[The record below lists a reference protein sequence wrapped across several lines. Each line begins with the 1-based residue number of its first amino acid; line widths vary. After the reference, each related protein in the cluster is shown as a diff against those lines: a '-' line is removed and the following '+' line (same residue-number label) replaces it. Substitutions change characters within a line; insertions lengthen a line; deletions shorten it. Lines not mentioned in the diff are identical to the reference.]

1 MNIKTQI
8 QILNFL
14 KTPQRANT
22 VAREFKLDKQATY
35 RLLKKLEVNK
45 IARTYWEKGTKLYE
59 VNLNEFMNE

>member
-14 KTPQRANT
+14 KTPQRAST
-22 VAREFKLDKQATY
+22 VAREFKLDKHATY

-45 IARTYWEKGTKLYE
+45 VAKTYWEKGTKLYE
-59 VNLNEFMNE
+59 VNLNEFD